1 MLWKMLG
8 GPMWFQWAR
17 TLVFLLL
24 FAEYMRIVMTTDV
37 ASYRVVV
44 TVVLAIVF
52 SASSVSLV
60 KAIKQKSKP
69 DDYDQF
75 RQE

>member
-1 MLWKMLG
+1 MSWKILG

-24 FAEYMRIVMTTDV
+24 FAEYMRLVMTTDV
-37 ASYRVVV
+37 ASYRVAV

-52 SASSVSLV
+52 AASLVSLI
-60 KAIKQKSKP
+60 KAIKDKP
-69 DDYDQF
+69 EPD
-75 RQE
+75 ES

>member
-1 MLWKMLG
+1 MSWKILG
-8 GPMWFQWAR
+8 GPLWFQWAR

-24 FAEYMRIVMTTDV
+24 FAEYMRLVMTTDV

-52 SASSVSLV
+52 AVSLV
-60 KAIKQKSKP
+60 SLVQAIRQKHESH
-69 DDYDQF
+69 DS
-75 RQE
+75 

>member
-52 SASSVSLV
+52 SASLVSLV

-69 DDYDQF
+69 DDSDQF